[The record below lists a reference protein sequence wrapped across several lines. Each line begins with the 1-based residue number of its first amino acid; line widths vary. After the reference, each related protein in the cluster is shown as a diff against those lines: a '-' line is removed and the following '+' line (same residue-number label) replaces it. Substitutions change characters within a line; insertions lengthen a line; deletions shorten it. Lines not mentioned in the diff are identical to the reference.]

1 LAEVKTRIY
10 STWLVLG
17 LGLLYAVAN
26 GKPMPAKE
34 SQGITVRVINP
45 AGVPAKTL
53 RKAERVAAT
62 ILDAAGIA
70 ITWLECPCPP
80 ALGRHDFWLHLL
92 KDRPPQMH
100 GDATGFAVLMPERDG
115 AVSYAGV
122 VWPAV
127 EEVADG
133 LASEVSDV
141 LGATVAHEIGH
152 ILLGSKAHTRSGVM
166 CSRFQR
172 THIGMAARGELRFA
186 PEQARRMQ
194 ATGGEQVLAKQSN
207 R

>member
-1 LAEVKTRIY
+1 VKTGSYR
-10 STWLVLG
+10 TWLVLG
-17 LGLLYAVAN
+17 LGLLCPQAN
-26 GKPMPAKE
+26 RKGMAAKE
-34 SQGITVRVINP
+34 PQPMITVRVLNQ

-53 RKAERVAAT
+53 GKAERLAAT
-62 ILDAAGIA
+62 ILEAAGIA
-70 ITWLECPCPP
+70 ITWLECPCLPT
-80 ALGRHDFWLHLL
+80 LGRHDFWLHLL
-92 KDRPPQMH
+92 KDRPPKMQ
-100 GDATGFAVLMPERDG
+100 GDTTGFAVLMPERDG

-133 LASEVSDV
+133 LESEVSNV

-152 ILLGSKAHTRSGVM
+152 ILLGSKAHTPSGIM
-166 CSRFQR
+166 SSRLQR
-172 THIGMAARGELRFA
+172 AHIEMAARKELRFA

-194 ATGGEQVLAKQSN
+194 ATVIEQVLAKRSN